1 MLGIKRNTHGS
12 GWKCG
17 DEVLVDGVSKI
28 KSAWKSKI
36 EPYSPPM
43 GRNPVRQDSRLQATG
58 KE

>member
-1 MLGIKRNTHGS
+1 MLGLKRNTHGS
-12 GWKCG
+12 GWKCEN
-17 DEVLVDGVSKI
+17 EVLADVVSKM

-43 GRNPVRQDSRLQATG
+43 GRNPVRQDSRVQVTG